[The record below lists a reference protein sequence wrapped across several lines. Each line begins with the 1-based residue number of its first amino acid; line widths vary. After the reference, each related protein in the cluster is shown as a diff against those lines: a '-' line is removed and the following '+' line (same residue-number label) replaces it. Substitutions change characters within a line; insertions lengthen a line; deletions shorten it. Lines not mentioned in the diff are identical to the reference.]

1 MFYMA
6 NISLIPNNMTEN
18 QYVNALY
25 ALGCENVTTNRQRSN
40 GTTAFKLPTG
50 HVVSEHK
57 TGYIRRNIY
66 REDGRAGG
74 RCYQLNPTYD
84 VPRKVVWS
92 NGQFYE
98 ATTKERMRIYSRK
111 TRLKKL
117 FLYTIKKLNN
127 G

>member
-1 MFYMA
+1 
-6 NISLIPNNMTEN
+6 MTEN
-18 QYVNALY
+18 QYETALL

-117 FLYTIKKLNN
+117 FLNTIKKLNN